1 VSAFLAFL
9 HHLTAFALVAAIA
22 VEFVVIRGAL
32 TVDSARKLRAVDAV
46 YGASAGLLLV
56 VGLLRVLY
64 FEKGAAFYWG
74 NAFFIA
80 KLTLFIIVGLLS
92 VYPTLQF
99 AVWRKALKLGQLPVV
114 DESRLHAIRRI
125 IHWELAGIVLILLC
139 AALMARGIGQFG

>member
-1 VSAFLAFL
+1 MSAFLAFL

-32 TVDSARKLRAVDAV
+32 TADSARKLRAVDAV

-56 VGLLRVLY
+56 AGLLRVFY

-92 VYPTLQF
+92 IYPTLQF
-99 AVWRKALKLGQLPVV
+99 AAWRKALKLGQLPVV

-139 AALMARGIGQFG
+139 AALMARGIGQLG

>member
-1 VSAFLAFL
+1 VAALFAFL
-9 HHLTAFALVAAIA
+9 HHLAAFALVAAIA

-46 YGASAGLLLV
+46 YGASAGLLLI
-56 VGLLRVLY
+56 VGLLRVFY
-64 FEKGAAFYWG
+64 FEKGAAFYFG

-92 VYPTLQF
+92 IYPTLQF
-99 AVWRKALKLGQLPVV
+99 AAWRKALKVGQLPPV

-125 IHWELAGIVLILLC
+125 IHWELAGIALILLC
-139 AALMARGIGQFG
+139 AALMARGIGQL